1 MLEIKKLTK
10 RYNDKI
16 AINNLSFSLQEGVV
30 TGFLGPNG
38 AGKTTTMRLIL
49 DLATPTSGT
58 VTIDGKHYKELKYPL
73 KSIGTLINA
82 NTIDARLTP
91 FQYLQILAVASEIE
105 KERVEEVLILVGL
118 FEVKDKKIRTF
129 SLGMKQRLA
138 IAGAILGEPKIIL
151 LDEPFNGLDV
161 DGIRWLRSLIR
172 GYANKGKAVLVSSH
186 LLGEIQEIADRI
198 IVIGQGDLITDM
210 DMEEMR
216 KRSLRSYVLVRSDNN
231 QLLKKHLNN
240 KGIETQKGDNG
251 ELKVYRLTMDQI
263 GEIAYK
269 SEICIYELTNYQPSL
284 EQIYSELVADKA
296 DYKGKY

>member
-1 MLEIKKLTK
+1 MLKIKNLTK
-10 RYNDKI
+10 KYNDKI

-49 DLATPTSGT
+49 DLATPTSGAI
-58 VTIDGKHYKELKYPL
+58 TIDGKHYKELKYPL

-105 KERVEEVLILVGL
+105 KERVEEALILVGL
-118 FEVKDKKIRTF
+118 SGVKDKKIRTF

-138 IAGAILGEPKIIL
+138 IAGAILGEPEIIL

-186 LLGEIQEIADRI
+186 LLGEIQEVADRI

-216 KRSLRSYVLVRSDNN
+216 KRSLRSYVLVRSNNN

-240 KGIETQKGDNG
+240 KGAETQEDDNG
-251 ELKVYRLTMDQI
+251 ELKVYRLTTDQI

-269 SEICIYELTNYQPSL
+269 SGISIYELTNYQPSL